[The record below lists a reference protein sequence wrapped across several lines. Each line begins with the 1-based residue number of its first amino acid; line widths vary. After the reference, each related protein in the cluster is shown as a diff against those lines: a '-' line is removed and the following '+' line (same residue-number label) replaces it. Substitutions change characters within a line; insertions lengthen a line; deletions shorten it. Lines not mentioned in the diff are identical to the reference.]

1 MSSASENFGW
11 HDWFKTVSNF
21 GYLLEFGYPTDPLK
35 ADTDGDRYND
45 NEETLAKTDP
55 NDPSEY
61 PGSRAPVIRDHPASL
76 SVTPGGNAT
85 LSVAAVSPGA
95 NILTNTG
102 FEGSTGG
109 WFNFGGTIGLTN
121 TAFTGS
127 NAVRLTRG
135 EGYAR
140 LRYSNSLT
148 LTSGVSYLATA
159 MVRDSFAPTGDEFEF
174 WNDNIHGPVLVS
186 VRYPPALTNNL
197 AGGTNWVK
205 VRQLFTATNSG
216 SGSIMLVAWNPP
228 SNNTYVIDNFYFR
241 PTTTNGLSY
250 QWQRDGVAVS
260 NATAATLSLTNLQT
274 NQAGSY
280 RVVVSSTYGSV
291 TSEVATL
298 TLGSAPVFTSTNSF
312 SGTVGVMFS
321 NTVTASGSTP
331 IIFSGTNLPGG
342 LSIATNGL
350 ITGTPTNAVTNTAT
364 LTASNSFGTTNQT
377 VTFAIARG
385 TPVISSWPTVAP
397 ITYGQALSN
406 SILSGGV
413 ANPTGNFTWTA
424 PTNRPNAGTNPASV
438 TFTPTA
444 TNDYNSVT
452 STVSLV
458 VNQAALKLKQ
468 APIRAII
475 DAFAGAVKKD

>member
-1 MSSASENFGW
+1 MATFTSSAEWNQFLSLYGPSLAVKLRIGFEAEPSSLTQWNWVTGEKGNFANWDANEPGRAQGHGEDSVVMSSASENFGW

-76 SVTPGGNAT
+76 SVTSGGNAT

-216 SGSIMLVAWNPP
+216 SGSIMLVAWNLARGEGL
-228 SNNTYVIDNFYFR
+228 TANFGEVVTGIQPLMTFV
-241 PTTTNGLSY
+241 LA
-250 QWQRDGVAVS
+250 GVAWLVQLLGGGKFEFARAMILFGGL
-260 NATAATLSLTNLQT
+260 NALVFAALVARSARLALTAAT
-274 NQAGSY
+274 A
-280 RVVVSSTYGSV
+280 
-291 TSEVATL
+291 
-298 TLGSAPVFTSTNSF
+298 
-312 SGTVGVMFS
+312 
-321 NTVTASGSTP
+321 
-331 IIFSGTNLPGG
+331 
-342 LSIATNGL
+342 
-350 ITGTPTNAVTNTAT
+350 
-364 LTASNSFGTTNQT
+364 
-377 VTFAIARG
+377 
-385 TPVISSWPTVAP
+385 
-397 ITYGQALSN
+397 QALRRGLALLG
-406 SILSGGV
+406 IK
-413 ANPTGNFTWTA
+413 A
-424 PTNRPNAGTNPASV
+424 PERM
-438 TFTPTA
+438 
-444 TNDYNSVT
+444 
-452 STVSLV
+452 
-458 VNQAALKLKQ
+458 
-468 APIRAII
+468 
-475 DAFAGAVKKD
+475 